1 MSTPRC
7 CPVAYGSL
15 PLRNFVSTCP
25 RTGHVQ
31 SPAARA
37 CDEKTK
43 NEHNSAVI
51 EAIDFMPAT
60 LDPRSAGGPSLL
72 TLLSESS
79 QSCHEVSRF
88 RNPCHT
94 RVTTKRRSITHAGT
108 GENVT
113 PGAFLFVSE
122 GTHGCHEAQSTQLRG
137 KAAQGQLGTRLTETA
152 VRAAA
157 PAGGFGGAMSSG
169 RTRGARGGCAS
180 RSGSLASHSS
190 GASRSVHAR

>member
-7 CPVAYGSL
+7 CPAAYGSL

-43 NEHNSAVI
+43 NEHSSAVM
-51 EAIDFMPAT
+51 EAIGFMPAT

-88 RNPCHT
+88 RHPCHT
-94 RVTTKRRSITHAGT
+94 RVATKRRSITHAGT

-122 GTHGCHEAQSTQLRG
+122 GTHGCHEAQSKQLREG
-137 KAAQGQLGTRLTETA
+137 GPRGAWDTDDGTA

-157 PAGGFGGAMSSG
+157 PAGGFGGALSSG
-169 RTRGARGGCAS
+169 RTR
-180 RSGSLASHSS
+180 
-190 GASRSVHAR
+190 